1 MQLLRVSKYWYEYGQ
16 RVFYA
21 SNVIGFN
28 YVQNDRMQFLP
39 ARLFDTIA
47 IESTQLNHHIDLDLR
62 IVNVARS
69 KDLARFT
76 GLKTLNITGLH
87 SPDFKLSHEQY
98 ADPAFLAAQAIEAAQ
113 SLSYRSAGF
122 SKAMV
127 AKLGAVEITLTV
139 YTSSGTLDDSAT
151 SSVFYNRIVWSM
163 SFESGTESKIFLQL
177 KLVEQ
182 IRFFDERPVVWAGE
196 MRKTPGLDRWEASE
210 MRKY

>member
-21 SNVIGFN
+21 SNVIGYVTFARSSLKASSIDGLSRFN

-151 SSVFYNRIVWSM
+151 SSVRVS
-163 SFESGTESKIFLQL
+163 
-177 KLVEQ
+177 
-182 IRFFDERPVVWAGE
+182 
-196 MRKTPGLDRWEASE
+196 
-210 MRKY
+210 